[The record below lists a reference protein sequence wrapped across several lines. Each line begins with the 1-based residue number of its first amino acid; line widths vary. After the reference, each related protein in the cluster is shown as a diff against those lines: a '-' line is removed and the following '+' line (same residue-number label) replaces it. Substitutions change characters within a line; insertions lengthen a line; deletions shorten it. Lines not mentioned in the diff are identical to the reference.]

1 MRVRSDSVYRNM
13 VGKHECELIR
23 IATGGQNKASGGYG
37 CNRYGSAMEG
47 HTCEAVMDVTAED
60 VQH

>member
-1 MRVRSDSVYRNM
+1 M